1 MTASAYRY
9 IGRSFRLTQGEEGA
23 ALRHERLMLWRQ
35 QETVTRLERPTRL
48 DRARAVGWRAKGGF
62 VLVRVRTR
70 RGGQRKRAI
79 IAGRRP
85 KHKGI
90 LRMTLLKSIQRI
102 SEERAQKH
110 YPNLEVLNSYWVGED
125 GKQKFYEV
133 ILVDPVHPEI
143 VTDPR
148 LNWITNPTHK
158 GRVFRGLTRAGKE
171 GRGLRWKGKGTERY
185 RPSRARN
192 RRATRRTQRKVIP

>member
-1 MTASAYRY
+1 MYSYAAE
-9 IGRSFRLTQGEEGA
+9 SFRSTQGPEGA
-23 ALRHERLMLWRQ
+23 ALRHERLIQWRRDS
-35 QETVTRLERPTRL
+35 TVTRLEHPTRL
-48 DRARAVGWRAKGGF
+48 DRARALGWRGKDGF

-90 LRMTLLKSIQRI
+90 LRMTVAKSIRRI

-125 GKQKFYEV
+125 GKQMFFEV
-133 ILVDPVHPEI
+133 ILVDPHHPAI
-143 VTDPR
+143 QADPKIR
-148 LNWITNPTHK
+148 WIAEPAHS
-158 GRVFRGLTRAGKE
+158 GRVYRGLTSAGRK
-171 GRGLRWKGKGTERY
+171 GRGLWWKGKGAERL

-192 RRATRRTQRKVIP
+192 RREERRTQTKVIP